1 MIAIRKI
8 LSKLTPAQLIVGYYF
23 LAVSISTLLLSLPV
37 ALKPG
42 VEFEFMD
49 ALFTAV
55 SAVSV
60 TGLTV
65 VSLPEVYNEV
75 GYFILMFVLQFGGIG
90 IMTLGTFFWLILG
103 KKIGLKERQ
112 LIMTDQNQ
120 SNLSGLVKLL
130 IQIIQIFVVIE
141 MIGALVLGIYFLN
154 YFPDWKEA
162 FLHGLFLS
170 ISATTNAGFDITG
183 TSMIPFKDDY
193 FIQFITII
201 LLTLGAIG
209 FPVLIEVKE
218 FLSNRTSTYRFHFS
232 LFTKLTSVT
241 FFWLIIGGTIM
252 IYLVEANGFF
262 KDKNWHESFFYSLF
276 MSSNTRSGG
285 LATMNV
291 SDFSE
296 PTLLLMSILMFIGAS
311 PSSVGGGIRTTTLAL
326 MILFL
331 WSFMRGRRS
340 IKVFKREI
348 HPDDIRKATAVM
360 IMGSLLCIMAVF
372 ILSITENFT
381 LMQIIF
387 EVCSAFG
394 SVGLS
399 MGITPEL
406 SHTGKIVIM
415 IIMFIGRVGITSL
428 LYIIGHKEITENYHY
443 PKERVIIG

>member
-1 MIAIRKI
+1 MVAIKK
-8 LSKLTPAQLIVGYYF
+8 LLAKLTPAQLIVGYYF
-23 LAVSISTLLLSLPV
+23 LAVSISTVLLSLPV
-37 ALKPG
+37 AIRPG
-42 VEFEFMD
+42 VELGFMD

-154 YFPDWKEA
+154 YFPNWKEA
-162 FLHGLFLS
+162 FLNGLFLAV
-170 ISATTNAGFDITG
+170 SATTNAGFDITG

-193 FIQFITII
+193 FVQFITII

-209 FPVLIEVKE
+209 FPVLIELKE
-218 FLSNRTSTYRFHFS
+218 FVSNSARTYKFHFS

-241 FFWLIIGGTIM
+241 FLCLIIGGTILIFLLEM
-252 IYLVEANGFF
+252 NRFL
-262 KDKNWHESFFYSLF
+262 KDKSWHESFFYSLF

-285 LATMNV
+285 LTTMNV

-311 PSSVGGGIRTTTLAL
+311 PSSVGGGIRTTTLAI

-331 WSFMRGRRS
+331 WNFMRGRRS

-372 ILSITENFT
+372 ILAITENFT

-406 SHTGKIVIM
+406 SNIGKIVIM

-428 LYIIGHKEITENYHY
+428 LYIIGHKEVTENYHY

>member
-1 MIAIRKI
+1 MFAIKK
-8 LSKLTPAQLIVGYYF
+8 LLAKLTPAQLIVGYYF
-23 LAVSISTLLLSLPV
+23 LAVSISTVLLSLPV
-37 ALKPG
+37 AIRPG
-42 VEFEFMD
+42 VELGFMD

-154 YFPDWKEA
+154 YFPNWKEA
-162 FLHGLFLS
+162 FLNGLFLAV
-170 ISATTNAGFDITG
+170 SATTNAGFDITG

-193 FIQFITII
+193 FVQFITII

-209 FPVLIEVKE
+209 FPVLIELKE
-218 FLSNRTSTYRFHFS
+218 FVSNSARTYKFHFS

-241 FFWLIIGGTIM
+241 FLCLIIGGTILIFLLEM
-252 IYLVEANGFF
+252 NGFL
-262 KDKNWHESFFYSLF
+262 KDKSWHESFFYSLF

-285 LATMNV
+285 LTTMNV

-311 PSSVGGGIRTTTLAL
+311 PSSVGGGIRTTTLAI

-331 WSFMRGRRS
+331 WNFMRGRRS

-372 ILSITENFT
+372 ILAITENFT

-406 SHTGKIVIM
+406 SNIGKIVIM

-428 LYIIGHKEITENYHY
+428 LYIIGHKEVTENYHY